1 MIPKILHYCF
11 GFSSDFGGKP
21 WSLVHYACVKSAVER
36 IKPER
41 VYFWCEYTPEGP
53 WWELTRGMVEVMSIK
68 APQEIFGN
76 PLLHVAHRADV
87 VRLEK
92 LIEHG
97 GIYLDTDVFV
107 HSDFDDLL
115 QHSVVMGQ
123 EGDQREFGLC
133 NAVILAESGAPFLR
147 RWYGEYRSF
156 RSKGYDEFWNEH
168 SVFIPARLA
177 KEFPKEIT
185 MLPPV
190 AFFWPLWTPQG
201 IERIFNST
209 GPIPR
214 AGVYA
219 NHLWEKSAWE
229 EYLCDLTPGR
239 VRRIDSN
246 FHFWLRPLL
255 AGLPDHYGAPASAG
269 RAAAALK
276 RTARHAA
283 NPRRAA
289 AMLWHAVNRTVSF
302 LFPGS
307 GLARNYRRRT
317 FSNVYERRQ
326 WGWEKGRNYYS
337 GVGSGSEPAKV
348 YLDALAPIIAEA
360 AKKYGDRTTVVDL
373 GCGDFRVGS
382 ELLKRLPPV
391 HYIGCDI
398 VPGLIAEN
406 TRQYGNERITF
417 RRLDIVSEALPS
429 GHVFLVRQVLQHL
442 PNRDIARVLV
452 KLRAYPSV
460 YVTEGQ
466 PEIREGSVNP
476 DKPIGAGVRFN
487 WQTGRGRGVE
497 LDQPP
502 FNIPIEEICRVSF
515 NPEASREVIITY
527 HLNFPAAAGTQ
538 DGPNGDSVG
547 RETGKSKAA
556 SSGT

>member
-36 IKPER
+36 IKPDR

-53 WWELTRGMVEVMSIK
+53 WWELTRGMVEVMRIK
-68 APQEIFGN
+68 APREIFGN

-107 HSDFDDLL
+107 HRDVEDLL

-133 NAVILAESGAPFLR
+133 NAVILAEPGAPFLR
-147 RWYGEYRSF
+147 RWHGEFKSF
-156 RSKGYDEFWNEH
+156 RSKGDDEFWAEYAV
-168 SVFIPARLA
+168 SVPMRLA
-177 KEFPKEIT
+177 KEFPNEVT
-185 MLPPV
+185 VLPPA

-209 GPIPR
+209 EPIPR
-214 AGVYA
+214 AGVYV
-219 NHLWEKSAWE
+219 NHLWEKAAWE
-229 EYLCDLTPGR
+229 NYLRDLTPGR
-239 VRRIDSN
+239 VRRTDSN
-246 FHFWLRPLL
+246 FHFWVRPLL

-269 RAAAALK
+269 RAAVALK
-276 RTARHAA
+276 RTAGRAA

-289 AMLWHAVNRTVSF
+289 ALLWHAANRTVSS
-302 LFPGS
+302 LFPES
-307 GLARNYRRRT
+307 GLARLYRRRT
-317 FSNVYERRQ
+317 FRNIYDRKL
-326 WGWEKGRNYYS
+326 WGWEKGRTYYS
-337 GVGSGSEPAKV
+337 GVGSSGEPVKV
-348 YLDALAPIIAEA
+348 YLDALAPIIAEV
-360 AKKYGDRTTVVDL
+360 AKKIGDKTTVVDL

-382 ELLKRLPPV
+382 ELLKRLPFA

-406 TRQYGNERITF
+406 TRQYANERITF
-417 RRLDIVSEALPS
+417 RRLDMVSEALPA
-429 GHVFLVRQVLQHL
+429 GHIFLVRQVLQHL
-442 PNRDIARVLV
+442 PNRDVARVLA
-452 KLRAYPSV
+452 KLRAYPNV
-460 YVTEGQ
+460 YVTEAQ
-466 PEIREGSVNP
+466 PEIIEGPVNP
-476 DKPIGAGVRFN
+476 DVPAGSGVRFN

-502 FNIPIEEICRVSF
+502 FNVPVEEICRVS
-515 NPEASREVIITY
+515 PGGDYSHEIIVTY
-527 HLNFPAAAGTQ
+527 RLNFPAAAGTP
-538 DGPNGDSVG
+538 DGPNGDSFG
-547 RETGKSKAA
+547 GEIGKSRTA
-556 SSGT
+556 SGGA